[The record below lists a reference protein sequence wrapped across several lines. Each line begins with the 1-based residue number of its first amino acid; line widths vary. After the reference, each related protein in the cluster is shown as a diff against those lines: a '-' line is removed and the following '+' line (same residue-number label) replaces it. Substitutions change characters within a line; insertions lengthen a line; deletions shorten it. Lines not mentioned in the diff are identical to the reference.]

1 MKDVSENNSDNKK
14 KNKSSSKI
22 YFEEGK
28 NYPIPKKSIVKVT
41 NYKNR
46 VEIKHSWRKSNN
58 LSDFK
63 RHDKD
68 HYIDKRT
75 GELKEY
81 SRDEIFKSPKDI
93 KNAMN
98 RLREI
103 ILLNFSGNDNELFI
117 TLTCREEVIDIKKI
131 KIYWKYFLRDL
142 KRKYP
147 QCKFEYI
154 YKFERMENGR
164 WHLHVLLKDENH
176 KNLYIN
182 NSEIENLWK
191 RGITTTQRVY
201 V

>member
-1 MKDVSENNSDNKK
+1 MKDESENNSNKD
-14 KNKSSSKI
+14 KSSSKI
-22 YFEEGK
+22 YFEEGQ

-46 VEIKHSWRKSNN
+46 IEVKYSWRKTNN
-58 LSDFK
+58 LKDFP

-81 SRDEIFKSPKDI
+81 SRNEIYKSRKDI
-93 KNAMN
+93 RNCMN
-98 RLREI
+98 RLREM
-103 ILLNFSGNDNELFI
+103 ILLNFQGNDNELFI
-117 TLTCREEVIDIKKI
+117 TLTCKDEVMDIKEI

-147 QCKFEYI
+147 KCKFEYI

-164 WHLHVLLKDENH
+164 WHLHVLL
-176 KNLYIN
+176 
-182 NSEIENLWK
+182 
-191 RGITTTQRVY
+191 
-201 V
+201 